1 MHPKRL
7 VLLMLF
13 GIGIGLL
20 TGCAPAS
27 PAPTQ
32 LPTQPPTQA
41 PIVASDGLDRQ
52 IELAEPAQRIVSLA
66 PAITETLFAVGAG
79 SQVVGRDTFSNYPA
93 EAASLPD
100 IGGGFGE
107 LNTEVILSLKPDLV
121 FASFLTPP
129 EQIKALE
136 DLGLEV
142 FVVSNPA
149 EFGELFQ
156 NIQTIANLTGHT
168 EQASQLVTDL
178 EGRLE
183 KVTKTAAQATEHP
196 LVFYEIDSTDPKAP
210 WTPGPGSYIDQLIT
224 LAGGENLG
232 SRLSSEWAQ
241 ISLEELLAQDP
252 AIILIGD
259 ADYAGVTPDQVRA
272 RAGWDS
278 LSAVQNDRMYPI
290 NDDLVSRPGPR
301 MIDGLEQLA
310 RLIHPELFQ

>member
-7 VLLMLF
+7 ALLMLF

-20 TGCAPAS
+20 TGCAAAS

-41 PIVASDGLDRQ
+41 PIVISDGLDRQ
-52 IELAEPAQRIVSLA
+52 IELAGPAQRIVSLA

-93 EAASLPD
+93 EAESLPD

-121 FASFLTPP
+121 FASVLTPP

-136 DLGLEV
+136 DLGLVV
-142 FVVSNPA
+142 FVVGNPA

-156 NIQTIANLTGHT
+156 NIQTIANLTGHA

-178 EGRLE
+178 EGRLA

-196 LVFYEIDSTDPKAP
+196 LVFYEIDGTDPNAP
-210 WTPGPGSYIDQLIT
+210 WTPGPGSYIDRLIT

-232 SRLSSEWAQ
+232 SRMSSEWAQ

-259 ADYAGVTPDQVRA
+259 ADYAGITLDQVRA
-272 RAGWDS
+272 RAGWDA
-278 LSAVQNDRMYPI
+278 LSAVQNGKMYTI
-290 NDDLVSRPGPR
+290 SDDLVSRPGPR